1 MDTERESLVLLA
13 PFAGWCTSLDD
24 LPDPVFAGRM
34 LGDGVAIDPLEPV
47 LHAPCDGEVI
57 ALPASR
63 HAITLRAANG
73 AEVLLHVGI
82 DTVALH
88 GQGFE
93 ACVSVGDRVRAGAP
107 LLRFDLDAVAQRAP
121 SLLTPI
127 LVLSAGYAVSQLAVG
142 TSLRTGDP
150 LLRMTATGSIA
161 GTSRNDTRGGIGA
174 GATSADT
181 EPSVVQQE
189 AIVRLEHGL
198 HARPAARIV
207 DAARA
212 AAGAAPTR
220 IFNGREADARSVTA
234 LMTLGVRHGDRL
246 IIQARGADA
255 GVIATRIAAV
265 LAGEGEAA
273 ARKAGDAAVP
283 RARASQGSNIV
294 RTALPSSADAAVD
307 ARGRHHRCRRKPR
320 HRSRYRL
327 PSAHGYVRGARAR
340 RGGCA

>member
-127 LVLSAGYAVSQLAVG
+127 LVLSAGYAMSPLAVG

-161 GTSRNDTRGGIGA
+161 GKSRNDTRGGIGA

-212 AAGAAPTR
+212 AAGAAPTL
-220 IFNGREADARSVTA
+220 IFKGREADARSVTA

-255 GVIATRIAAV
+255 ALIATRIAAV
-265 LAGEGEAA
+265 LAGEGEAGCA
-273 ARKAGDAAVP
+273 QDWRRTVP
-283 RARASQGSNIV
+283 RARASQGSDSV
-294 RTALPSSADAAVD
+294 RTALPSSADAAATPVGVITGVV
-307 ARGRHHRCRRKPR
+307 ASRGIAVGTAYHLRTVTFEVPET
-320 HRSRYRL
+320 
-327 PSAHGYVRGARAR
+327 R
-340 RGGCA
+340 RGDCA